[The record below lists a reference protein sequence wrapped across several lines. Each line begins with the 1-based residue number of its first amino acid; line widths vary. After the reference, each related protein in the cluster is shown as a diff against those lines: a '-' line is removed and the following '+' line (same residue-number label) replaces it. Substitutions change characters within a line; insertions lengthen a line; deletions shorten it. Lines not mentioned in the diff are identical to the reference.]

1 MLLAFVLRLH
11 DIDRAGIWVDEANS
25 ILTGKQPFSVI
36 LDLLKR
42 DSSPPFY
49 YFLLRL
55 WMGVAGDGPTALRLL
70 SVVCSLILIG
80 VVYLIG
86 AREYSRRAG
95 LWAAFLVAIAPAQ
108 VLYSQQ
114 VRMYTLLP
122 LFSLTAWWF
131 LVRYL
136 RHGRA
141 RDFGLSMAATAA
153 ALYTHNFAVYV
164 PLVHVVLVLVSGQIF
179 RRFRMWVFAV
189 GVLLLAYAPWIP
201 TLLDQVA
208 NRYHYAWYLPL
219 WKEYGLL
226 GAAFNTLKSYSPA
239 GSFIIYEN
247 VGALEWYGVP
257 AIVST
262 SFAVWGAIVLARKRG
277 EISLVGAV
285 WLPAAC
291 VVPMAA
297 AFAVSSILTPHY
309 VPGRVDQ
316 MMFPCFALLAA
327 VGLAALDPA
336 WLRRAIVPMFLA
348 VAIIGKGSL
357 YPDYREFGFD
367 GTDADLAEAVLGELR
382 PGDVVLCTSL
392 TRASLEYY
400 LRRAGADVPIFSFP
414 RTTARHLGAQ
424 DDLEL
429 LADKPGLVKEAGI
442 VLDRARAL
450 AGPRGRLILV
460 RAASTVNDPLMP
472 GSLKHRFDVHIKSRL
487 GSFVQVGTEE
497 RVFVTVNLLSGSG
510 SNAATATTDRGVR
523 Q

>member
-1 MLLAFVLRLH
+1 
-11 DIDRAGIWVDEANS
+11 
-25 ILTGKQPFSVI
+25 
-36 LDLLKR
+36 
-42 DSSPPFY
+42 
-49 YFLLRL
+49 
-55 WMGVAGDGPTALRLL
+55 
-70 SVVCSLILIG
+70 
-80 VVYLIG
+80 
-86 AREYSRRAG
+86 
-95 LWAAFLVAIAPAQ
+95 
-108 VLYSQQ
+108 
-114 VRMYTLLP
+114 MYTLLP

-136 RHGRA
+136 RHGGA

-164 PLVHVVLVLVSGQIF
+164 PVVHVVLVLVSGQIS
-179 RRFRMWVFAV
+179 RRFRMWVLAV

-226 GAAFNTLKSYSPA
+226 GAAFNTLKSFSPA

-277 EISLVGAV
+277 EIGLLGVV

-327 VGLAALDPA
+327 AGLAALDPA
-336 WLRRAIVPMFLA
+336 WLRRAIVPMCLA

-357 YPDYREFGFD
+357 YPDYREYGFD
-367 GTDADLAEAVLGELR
+367 GTDADLAESVLGELR

-424 DDLEL
+424 VLLVLVVLAKNQLWWGGSGFGPRYLCEALTALALAIAWLWPRMATRPVLRAGFAACVALGVAVQVIGAFTTPCGWHDDPVVVDRDPSRLWDWRDPQL
-429 LADKPGLVKEAGI
+429 LRCL
-442 VLDRARAL
+442 R
-450 AGPRGRLILV
+450 AGPRQFEFL
-460 RAASTVNDPLMP
+460 ASSSD
-472 GSLKHRFDVHIKSRL
+472 
-487 GSFVQVGTEE
+487 
-497 RVFVTVNLLSGSG
+497 
-510 SNAATATTDRGVR
+510 
-523 Q
+523 